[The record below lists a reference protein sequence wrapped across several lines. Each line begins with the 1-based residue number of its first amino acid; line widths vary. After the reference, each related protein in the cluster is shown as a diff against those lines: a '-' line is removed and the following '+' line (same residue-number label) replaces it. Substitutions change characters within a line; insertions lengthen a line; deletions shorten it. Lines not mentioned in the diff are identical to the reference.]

1 MQKLGGKHKRGARG
15 SVEEEEPSTLKRAN
29 MAECQEEA
37 GQFVDHLYV
46 QFYNN
51 YCQTGAGRRFTDTL
65 KKWLEFSARTSPK
78 GPLIFIGLPA
88 ASRAAASAQYYRP
101 PDELNAM
108 YQVGTSL
115 KQVLG

>member
-1 MQKLGGKHKRGARG
+1 MISSFSAL
-15 SVEEEEPSTLKRAN
+15 
-29 MAECQEEA
+29 EEA
-37 GQFVDHLYV
+37 GQFVDHLYI

-51 YCQTGAGRRFTDTL
+51 YCQTGAGKLFTYTL
-65 KKWLEFSARTSPK
+65 KKWLEFSARTLPK

-108 YQVGTSL
+108 YQVGTSF

>member
-1 MQKLGGKHKRGARG
+1 M
-15 SVEEEEPSTLKRAN
+15 
-29 MAECQEEA
+29 
-37 GQFVDHLYV
+37 
-46 QFYNN
+46 
-51 YCQTGAGRRFTDTL
+51 
-65 KKWLEFSARTSPK
+65 SPK

>member
-1 MQKLGGKHKRGARG
+1 MISSFSAL
-15 SVEEEEPSTLKRAN
+15 
-29 MAECQEEA
+29 EEA
-37 GQFVDHLYV
+37 GQFVDHLYI

-101 PDELNAM
+101 PDELHAM